1 MGSGGC
7 FWDEASDVEPGSG
20 EQFQQLQARCGCEDR
35 KFGLGFDFEFE
46 FVACILTACC
56 YVRIRRP

>member
-35 KFGLGFDFEFE
+35 KFGFGFDFEFE
-46 FVACILTACC
+46 FVACI
-56 YVRIRRP
+56 